1 MKTPWLMILI
11 AGFVILGESL
21 SFRKVTEFLNA
32 DGNTRVECFDT
43 DQDGRQNII
52 FGKYGAE
59 VLQFWE
65 HIGYDK
71 YILEDTVSPKV
82 PLYSIGFLDTDSLV
96 DMVGSKFGG
105 GSPLYVYESPSPH
118 AHPTTIVWA
127 DSGFNGIAGGY
138 IVDLDQDGIREIL
151 FSYHYNYQPPWWH
164 YTCVYENTGDNQYTL
179 VWQDTIPDASYFING
194 DFDQDG
200 QIEFISSNAEGYVY
214 VWECVGDD
222 NYQLIFEDTLPRPGS
237 YDIFASHDMDGNDKP
252 EFLLNSLFSKARLYL
267 YESIGDN
274 IYEYFPVDS
283 TQLPSNWYHAF
294 SICGDI
300 DADGI
305 EEIVWST
312 CNRWHIIKATG
323 IHQYQRVY
331 SSDWTS
337 HQIVELNVY
346 DLNANGYPEVIESWY
361 ENGIPALHA
370 VVIWEIEGVRLHQP
384 NGGEVLHPGQQY
396 PITWEKFDPPGADS
410 FALFFS
416 SDNGNT
422 YDTIALGIPGNDT
435 TYQWLVPD
443 IISDSCKIM
452 IWAYGPPRLGEQLP
466 RGIAWDFSDSVFAIG
481 PVGIQTDAGDQIHD
495 ASLKILQN
503 PVIDGRLQIQY
514 AVPEP
519 SKVKLVIYNVLG
531 QVEQVLVDEY
541 KPAGIYEIATG
552 RLTNGVYFIKLI
564 TDNKSITKKCV
575 ILKN

>member
-32 DGNTRVECFDT
+32 DGTWRAQCFDT

-52 FGKYGAE
+52 FGKYMPG

-71 YILEDTVSPKV
+71 YILEDTASPKV

-323 IHQYQRVY
+323 IHQYQRVF

-361 ENGIPALHA
+361 ENGIPTLHA

-422 YDTIALGIPGNDT
+422 YDTIAMGIPGNDT

-443 IISDSCKIM
+443 VISDSCKIM
-452 IWAYGPPRLGEQLP
+452 IWAYGPPRPGENRP
-466 RGIAWDFSDSVFAIG
+466 RGVAWDFGDFKIR
-481 PVGIQTDAGDQIHD
+481 PLGIENDAGYRIQD
-495 ASLKILQN
+495 AGLKILEN
-503 PVIDGRLQIQY
+503 PVFSGRLKIQY

-519 SKVKLVIYNVLG
+519 SKVKLMIYNVLG

-541 KPAGIYEIATG
+541 KPAGIYEIEHKKP
-552 RLTNGVYFIKLI
+552 LTSGVYFVKLI
-564 TDNKSITKKCV
+564 IDEKLTTKKCI